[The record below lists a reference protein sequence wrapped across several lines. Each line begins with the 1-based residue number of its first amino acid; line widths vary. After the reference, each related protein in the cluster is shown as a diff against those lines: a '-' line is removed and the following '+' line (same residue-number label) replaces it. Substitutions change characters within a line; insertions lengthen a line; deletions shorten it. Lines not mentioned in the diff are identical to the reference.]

1 MPATPSDTQIGF
13 VGLGIMGAP
22 MALNLMKAGYK
33 LKVYNRS
40 DRPRVQEVVDAGAD
54 RVDTPALAAVGSD
67 VIITIVTD
75 TPDVENVILGEDGVI
90 HSAAS
95 GSTVIDMSTIDPEIG
110 KKMAGLLEGKGV
122 NFIDAPV
129 TGGVGGAEA
138 GTLSILVGGNAEI
151 FERTLP
157 VLNVLGGDVSHM
169 GPVGSGHTTK
179 IANQLIGVATLAG
192 MAEAFVLAKKSGL
205 DMQTFFDAVKNGAGR
220 SWALETLGP
229 KILAG
234 DFEPGFMVKHMQKD
248 LRLANQLAEDTGT
261 SLPTSTL
268 IAQLYRSIQA
278 DSPEATSQGHQAL
291 VQAIE
296 KLSNDQA
303 RL

>member
-1 MPATPSDTQIGF
+1 MSNERIGF
-13 VGLGIMGAP
+13 VGLGMMGLP
-22 MALNLMKAGYK
+22 MLRNLLNDGYK
-33 LKVYNRS
+33 AVVFDLDETSINRAIELGATSASSASEVATQS
-40 DRPRVQEVVDAGAD
+40 DIIITMVPDSQHVE
-54 RVDTPALAAVGSD
+54 AVIAGSD
-67 VIITIVTD
+67 G
-75 TPDVENVILGEDGVI
+75 ILEGLD
-90 HSAAS
+90 S
-95 GSTVIDMSTIDPEIG
+95 GSVVIDMSTIDPEIG
-110 KKMAGLLEGKGV
+110 KKMANLVEAKGSS
-122 NFIDAPV
+122 FIDAPV

-138 GTLSILVGGNAEI
+138 GTLSILVGGNAEV
-151 FERTLP
+151 FERALP

-229 KILAG
+229 KILEG
-234 DFEPGFMVKHMQKD
+234 DFSPGFMVKHMQKD
-248 LRLANQLAEDTGT
+248 LRLAGQLAADTGT
-261 SLPTSTL
+261 ALPTSTL
-268 IAQLYRSIQA
+268 IAQLYRSVQA
-278 DSPEATSQGHQAL
+278 DGEDAVNQGHQAL

-296 KLSNDQA
+296 KMSNEQA